1 MRARPPV
8 SAAVRLGIAL
18 LCSATLGGFLAGCR
32 AHPPAAVAV
41 KDAAADLSPIAS
53 ASPAPQ
59 PTDNRCAQSPASD
72 LDAERDAVARDLAID
87 PDDPEKLAAAA
98 ELYLSRLSAST
109 SHSEIGLLYA
119 RRGLEQLERR
129 ISAGKKP
136 AKRGSAAP
144 SPRLSPK
151 FTAEQRELFGRLSLL
166 EGEALLDLGQAQ
178 NALERIDLALRSSHD
193 ATVELHAHYER
204 AVALFE
210 LCQLPAAKSGF
221 DAWLVHHASDTSDTV
236 AFVHHHLGLTLEL
249 LGDETAARRELAA
262 ARQLRP
268 EQFPELLP
276 IEMAEFR
283 KVVDKEVKALPAESR
298 ADLKLATL
306 EVSEVPDLRDLTLEN
321 PPLSPT
327 LVGLFRGLPVG
338 EEPSEPRT
346 IVLYRRNLLRIV
358 RSREELSKE
367 VHTTLLHELG
377 HLRGADEEDLRE
389 RGLE

>member
-1 MRARPPV
+1 MRARAPLT
-8 SAAVRLGIAL
+8 SAVRVGIAL
-18 LCSATLGGFLAGCR
+18 LCAITLLSCR
-32 AHPPAAVAV
+32 AQEPVVVVEAARDLGLR
-41 KDAAADLSPIAS
+41 DAAPSPSSIDAQS
-53 ASPAPQ
+53 
-59 PTDNRCAQSPASD
+59 NRCAAKDGSDASD

-98 ELYLSRLSAST
+98 ELYLSRLAAST
-109 SHSEIGLLYA
+109 AHSEIGLLYA

-129 ISAGKKP
+129 VAAGKKP
-136 AKRGSAAP
+136 ANKKGAKASAK
-144 SPRLSPK
+144 LNEK
-151 FTAEQRELFGRLSLL
+151 FTKDQRELFGRLLLL

-178 NALERIDLALRSSHD
+178 NALERIELALRTSSD
-193 ATVELHAHYER
+193 STVELHAHYER

-210 LCQLPAAKSGF
+210 LCQLAAAKTGF
-221 DAWLVHHASDTSDTV
+221 ENWLAHHQSDTSDTV

-249 LGDETAARRELAA
+249 MGEEAAANREFESARR
-262 ARQLRP
+262 LRP
-268 EQFPELLP
+268 EQFPPLLP
-276 IEMAEFR
+276 IEMAEFSKIVER
-283 KVVDKEVKALPAESR
+283 EIKTLSPESL
-298 ADLKLATL
+298 ADLKLVNL
-306 EVSEVPDLRDLTLEN
+306 ELSEVPDLRDLTLEN

-338 EEPSEPRT
+338 EEPSETRA

-358 RSREELSKE
+358 RSREELHKE